1 MTENEPPCASPARPR
16 NPPSSLLT
24 DISNFKTPRR
34 SSVVNS
40 NFSKSPYPHFFTASK
55 QTPKSS
61 ASNFRRPSMFP
72 SYTSRSKVATSSRR
86 LKAFEL
92 QQSQS
97 SRKAE
102 LTKEKNLRSLAK
114 SLTVWLNFLFENPE
128 NCGCDPF
135 ENDSGVGSVGHLGKR
150 DSDEALRNS
159 KAVGVDT
166 MWRSPKRLRN
176 LGWCGE
182 KGSEI
187 GSSLS
192 VSKCSTLRESL
203 KDVCSLDDLKERMQF
218 HLSLGSCK
226 EIFDVMTRVTKVK
239 PFLKFLLY
247 QDNVFCFGLYWT
259 WVIYF
264 LLARIVN
271 LVQSYCFCFRI

>member
-1 MTENEPPCASPARPR
+1 MDENEPPCASPAPPR
-16 NPPSSLLT
+16 NPASSLLS

-34 SSVVNS
+34 TSVVNS
-40 NFSKSPYPHFFTASK
+40 NISKSPYPHFFTASK

-61 ASNFRRPSMFP
+61 SSNFRRPSMVH
-72 SYTSRSKVATSSRR
+72 SYASRSKVSTSSRR

-135 ENDSGVGSVGHLGKR
+135 ENESGVGNLGKGKR
-150 DSDEALRNS
+150 DSGEALGNS
-159 KAVGVDT
+159 KSVGVDT

-182 KGSEI
+182 KKRSEI
-187 GSSLS
+187 DSSLTG
-192 VSKCSTLRESL
+192 SKYSTLRESL
-203 KDVCSLDDLKERMQF
+203 RDVCSLDDLKQRMQF

-226 EIFDVMTRVTKVK
+226 EIFDVMTRVSKVNISPCVSK
-239 PFLKFLLY
+239 
-247 QDNVFCFGLYWT
+247 
-259 WVIYF
+259 
-264 LLARIVN
+264 
-271 LVQSYCFCFRI
+271 